1 MTDFSKM
8 EIDFLQSLELQSL
21 IEQESL
27 INEHIFGP
35 VAEC

>member
-1 MTDFSKM
+1 MTDFSKL
-8 EIDFLQSLELQSL
+8 EIELLQSLELQSL
-21 IEQESL
+21 MEQESL